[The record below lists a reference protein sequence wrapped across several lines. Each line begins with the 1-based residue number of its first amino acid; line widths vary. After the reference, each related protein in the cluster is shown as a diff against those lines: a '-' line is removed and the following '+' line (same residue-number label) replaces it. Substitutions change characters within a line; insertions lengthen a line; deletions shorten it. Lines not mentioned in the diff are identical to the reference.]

1 MLDIKKCTLNDLK
14 KEIVYLREE
23 KNLTYEE
30 IAYELNDLIGY
41 KKYTRQSIF
50 GLYKRYLKSIQ
61 YEETLGL
68 EAFDI
73 LNIYVRV
80 KTIASVQ
87 EELKKLNM
95 DFTNYFVNQTV
106 KEHEDIVEVLRNDMV
121 DIIYDCIKTGDE
133 PNEIIDRVKYKNIPC
148 KDKVYEDLFYE
159 AYKRKMTEDIERMVF
174 ESSNYIDSNYRI
186 GSTLLKDFNI
196 ENSIT
201 KVMNKYKKME
211 DVQSY

>member
-1 MLDIKKCTLNDLK
+1 MLDIKKCTLTDLK

-133 PNEIIDRVKYKNIPC
+133 PSEIIDRVKYKNIPC
-148 KDKVYEDLFYE
+148 KDKIYEDLFYE

>member
-1 MLDIKKCTLNDLK
+1 MLDIKKCTLTDLK

-133 PNEIIDRVKYKNIPC
+133 PSEIIDRVKYKNIPC

-159 AYKRKMTEDIERMVF
+159 AYKRKMTEDIERMIF
-174 ESSNYIDSNYRI
+174 ESSNYIDSNYGI

-211 DVQSY
+211 DVQS